1 MNRERQISIK
11 GIDPL
16 QLLGAGDENLRLIEA
31 SFPVKIVARGDVIR
45 FSGED
50 PELDRLERFWMEALF
65 LLNKNGRLDI
75 ADVRSAILRVRNESP
90 EPAGSAPAAAAEN
103 FVFFGKKGVIRPK
116 TPGQERYCRA
126 ALTNEIV
133 FAVGPAGTGKTY
145 LAVAIAVEKLRAKE
159 VSRIILTR
167 PAIEAGENLGYLPGD
182 LMEKVDPYLRP
193 LTDALFDMLP
203 NDQLQ
208 KYLERKVIEIVPLAY
223 MRGRTLNDAFV
234 ILDEAQNTTP
244 MQMKMFLTRLGI
256 GSRGIVTGDDTQTDL
271 PDRSLSG
278 LVQIQSILKGIEGID
293 FVYLDKRDVVR
304 HRLVKDILQAYESAS
319 GRIPGGSSGLD
330 QGVGSANNGDMP
342 RGMRPHMDHPFPADR
357 RSSAVSQPGPG
368 RNTSGTWKADGG
380 ELQSF
385 NGGATTAPAGP
396 RDEPGSAAARPSPE
410 TPGEPSGGDR
420 PV

>member
-65 LLNKNGRLDI
+65 LLNKNGRLDA
-75 ADVRSAILRVRNESP
+75 ADVRSAILRVRNENP

-126 ALTNEIV
+126 ALVNEIV

-182 LMEKVDPYLRP
+182 LMDKVDPYLRP

-208 KYLERKVIEIVPLAY
+208 KHLERKVIEIVPLAY

-256 GSRGIVTGDDTQTDL
+256 GSRAIVTGDDTQTDL

-278 LVQIQSILKGIEGID
+278 LVQIQSILRGVEGID
-293 FVYLDKRDVVR
+293 FVLLDKRDVVR
-304 HRLVKDILQAYESAS
+304 HRLVKDILQAYE
-319 GRIPGGSSGLD
+319 
-330 QGVGSANNGDMP
+330 
-342 RGMRPHMDHPFPADR
+342 
-357 RSSAVSQPGPG
+357 
-368 RNTSGTWKADGG
+368 TY
-380 ELQSF
+380 
-385 NGGATTAPAGP
+385 NGGAAAAPAGP
-396 RDEPGSAAARPSPE
+396 PDDAGSALQRPAQRGASPDAP
-410 TPGEPSGGDR
+410 PGTAGDASGGKK
-420 PV
+420 PA